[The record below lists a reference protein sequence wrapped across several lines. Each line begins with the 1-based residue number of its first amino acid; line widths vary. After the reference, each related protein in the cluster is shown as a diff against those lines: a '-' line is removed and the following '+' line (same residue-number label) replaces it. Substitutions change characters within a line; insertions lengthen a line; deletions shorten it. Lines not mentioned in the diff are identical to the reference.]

1 MTSNPQPEKPDPPAT
16 PERPATAPGDPVQR
30 RTVATLS
37 LAQILV
43 GVGVATG
50 AATNSL
56 IAAEMSGSATVG
68 GIAQTAMVIGSAL
81 AALPIAQVA
90 ARHGRRRSLV
100 GGYGVAALGALLAT
114 VATVRATTLLFL
126 LGMVLIGA
134 GSAAGLAA
142 RFAAT
147 DLAPPERRARA
158 LSVIVWAATAGSVV
172 GPNLAGLLDSWALR
186 IDLLPAARGSHSG
199 VALALM
205 AVMFAAAALVVAA
218 LLRPDPLLLARERAG
233 ALPLAPQRPWRS
245 LRSGAGVVRRNPRAR
260 LGLLALVVSHFTMIA
275 IMTMTPVHM
284 DHHGADLRLIGLVI
298 SLHIAGMYVLSPLF
312 GLATDRWGA
321 VPVIVVG
328 GTVLLAAALL
338 VIGVEEHDWRLTVGL
353 VLLGLGWSAGLVA
366 GSALLAGVA
375 DEHRTIVQGTSDV
388 SMNLGGALGGLVG
401 GAVVAVADFGA
412 LAAVSAVL
420 LLAYLTLVVATARRA
435 GRSAVTAVP

>member
-1 MTSNPQPEKPDPPAT
+1 MTSTPQPEMPAART
-16 PERPATAPGDPVQR
+16 PERTAAPPVDGVQR
-30 RTVATLS
+30 RTVAVLS
-37 LAQILV
+37 LAQVLA
-43 GVGVATG
+43 GVGIATG

-68 GIAQTAMVIGSAL
+68 GLAQTSMVVGSAL
-81 AALPIAQVA
+81 AALPVAQVA
-90 ARHGRRRSLV
+90 ARRGRRPSLV
-100 GGYGVAALGALLAT
+100 GGYCVAAAGALLAT
-114 VATVRATTLLFL
+114 TATLTASTLIFL

-147 DLAPPERRARA
+147 DLALPERRARA
-158 LSVIVWAATAGSVV
+158 LSVIVWAATVGSVL
-172 GPNLAGLLDSWALR
+172 GPNLAGFLDSWALR
-186 IDLLPAARGSHSG
+186 IGLLPAGRGTHSA
-199 VALALM
+199 VALLLM
-205 AVMFAAAALVVAA
+205 AVMFALAATTVAA

-233 ALPLAPQRPWRS
+233 TAGPAPQSPWRS
-245 LRSGAGVVRRNPRAR
+245 LRSGAGVVQRSPGAR
-260 LGLLALVVSHFTMIA
+260 LGLLALVVSHFTMVA

-298 SLHIAGMYVLSPLF
+298 SLHIAGMYVLSPVF

-321 VPVIVVG
+321 VPVIVLG
-328 GTVLLAAALL
+328 GAVLLAAALL

-366 GSALLAGVA
+366 GSALLASGVP

-388 SMNLGGALGGLVG
+388 SMNVGGALGGLVG
-401 GAVVAVADFGA
+401 GAVVAIADFGA
-412 LAAVSAVL
+412 LAGVSAILLVGYLVL
-420 LLAYLTLVVATARRA
+420 VLGAARRGRGG
-435 GRSAVTAVP
+435 GRSAP